1 MMALESVLG
10 TSHSQ
15 SHMPNLTIP
24 IPHKLSQGEV
34 LKRVK
39 YALAQAKAQHSDKIN
54 NLQENWNGNIGTFS
68 GSAMG
73 QAASGTIT
81 VNATEIVFDLAL
93 PFGAMFFKGKI
104 EAGIRKFAVT
114 LLT

>member
-1 MMALESVLG
+1 
-10 TSHSQ
+10 
-15 SHMPNLTIP
+15 MPNLTIS
-24 IPHKLSQGEV
+24 IPHNLSQREV

-39 YALAQAKAQHSDKIN
+39 HAAAQAKAQHSGKIK
-54 NLQENWNGNIGTFS
+54 NLQEHWNGSIGTFS

-73 QAASGTIT
+73 HAASGTIT
-81 VNATEIVFDLAL
+81 VNATEIVFVLAL
-93 PFGAMFFKGKI
+93 PFAATFFKGKI